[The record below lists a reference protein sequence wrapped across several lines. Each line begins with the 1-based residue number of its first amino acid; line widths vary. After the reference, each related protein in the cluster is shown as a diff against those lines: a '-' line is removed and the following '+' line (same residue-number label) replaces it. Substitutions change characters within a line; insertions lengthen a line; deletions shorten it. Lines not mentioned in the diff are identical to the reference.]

1 MQRTM
6 KRLFLAAA
14 LVITGTLAANA
25 QQLKL
30 TTKNIDKI
38 VKSLTL
44 EEKARLL
51 VGNQNASFKGFES
64 LEKKLV
70 NRVEGCGGYTSAIPR
85 LGIPNTVLTD
95 GPAGVRIDTIRKGS
109 STTYYP
115 TAFPIGSCLASS
127 WDTDLVSK
135 VGRAMGNEV
144 LEFGCD
150 VILGPGLNL
159 HRSPLAGRNFE
170 YYSEDPV
177 VTGKMAAA
185 MIRGIQAEG
194 VGTSAKHFAGN
205 SQETD
210 RLSVNEVISQRALRE
225 LYLKGFEIAVKEGK
239 PWTIMS
245 SYNRL
250 NGPYTQANRELLT
263 TLLRNEWGY
272 EGVVMTDWTQK
283 RETGVAVHA
292 GNDLMEWGQESQ
304 MKEIIDKVDSGQL
317 SIKDVDLSVK
327 RMLNY
332 IVKTPHFR
340 NATFT
345 NNPDHKAHAEVVR
358 ESADECMVLLKN
370 DNNALPIKDIK
381 TAALFGSQSYRMM
394 SCGTGAGGVDVKHV
408 VSMVEGLQN
417 AGIKATQSLTDIYEP
432 LIRFVDN
439 KNSHIDDWN
448 LVLGRTQY
456 PNFEIEKDIIT
467 EQVKQA
473 DIAIITVGHQSG
485 EGVYKA
491 SGHKHGDLMDRPIE
505 GWQGFNLTKDEVDMI
520 HNVSDAFHAAG
531 KKAIVVINSGSVME
545 TASWKQWPDAILMA
559 WEAGEEIGNSVTDI
573 LTGKVNP
580 SGKLPMTWPINA
592 MDVPANKNFPT
603 GKGINY
609 ITSLHKEGI
618 NIGYRYFNTQK
629 KAVSYPFGYGLSFT
643 TFAYSEPKVKA
654 TKDGFKAFV
663 TVTNTGNVAG
673 KEAVQLYVNAPKG
686 KLEKPENE
694 LKAFAK
700 TRLLAP
706 GEKQT
711 LSFDV
716 TNYGLA
722 SFDEGTSQWISDPGT
737 YTVKFASSVEDVRST
752 ATYNLKKAFTLKVN
766 DILKPNHEL

>member
-1 MQRTM
+1 M

-30 TTKNIDKI
+30 TPKNIDKI

-263 TLLRNEWGY
+263 TLLRDEWGY

-304 MKEIIDKVDSGQL
+304 MKEIIDKVNSGEL

-340 NATFT
+340 QATFT
-345 NNPDHKAHAEVVR
+345 NNPDLKAHAEVVR

-381 TAALFGSQSYRMM
+381 TAALFGSQSYRLMA
-394 SCGTGAGGVDVKHV
+394 CGTGAGGVNVKHV

-473 DIAIITVGHQSG
+473 DIAIITVGHQAG
-485 EGVYKA
+485 EGVYKS
-491 SGHKHGDLMDRPIE
+491 SGHKHGDLLDRPID

-559 WEAGEEIGNSVTDI
+559 WEAGGEIGNSVTDI

-629 KAVSYPFGYGLSFT
+629 KEVSYPFGYGLSFT

>member
-25 QQLKL
+25 QQMKL
-30 TTKNIDKI
+30 TPKNIDKI

-263 TLLRNEWGY
+263 TLLRDEWGY

-304 MKEIIDKVDSGQL
+304 MKEIIDKVNSGEL

-327 RMLNY
+327 RVLEY

-345 NNPDHKAHAEVVR
+345 NNPDLKAHAEVVR

-381 TAALFGSQSYRMM
+381 TAALFGSQSYRLMA
-394 SCGTGAGGVDVKHV
+394 CGTGAGGVNVKHV

-473 DIAIITVGHQSG
+473 DIAIITVGHQAG

-491 SGHKHGDLMDRPIE
+491 SGHKHGDLLDRPID

-559 WEAGEEIGNSVTDI
+559 WEAGGEIGNSVTDI

-700 TRLLAP
+700 THLLAP

>member
-30 TTKNIDKI
+30 TPKNIDKI

-263 TLLRNEWGY
+263 TLLRDEWGY

-304 MKEIIDKVDSGQL
+304 MKEIIDKVNSGEL

-340 NATFT
+340 QATFT
-345 NNPDHKAHAEVVR
+345 NNPDLKAHAEVVR

-381 TAALFGSQSYRMM
+381 TAALFGSQSYRLMA
-394 SCGTGAGGVDVKHV
+394 CGTGAGGVNVKHV

-473 DIAIITVGHQSG
+473 DIAIITVGHQAG
-485 EGVYKA
+485 EGVYKS
-491 SGHKHGDLMDRPIE
+491 SGHKHGDLLDRPID

-559 WEAGEEIGNSVTDI
+559 WEAGGEIGNSVTDI

-629 KAVSYPFGYGLSFT
+629 KEVSYPFGYGLSFT